1 MIYERFAPTLCQG
14 SQRTFFFLVHFTCCS
29 KPDKNLHKDNF
40 QKTYSQSFSTTLHIL
55 RYYTIHTNVCIVH
68 YKMWFL
74 CKVWFP
80 YQTALEIQRI
90 CEDIFNDINTYV
102 FVLWYN
108 KQEKQ
113 ILYDVPYLCAF
124 YPPWSLPRP
133 GILPEFQFRFVTLT
147 RPDILP
153 AYWNLTRI
161 INIITDSLI
170 K

>member
-113 ILYDVPYLCAF
+113 ILYDVFVLQMHPHRDLEPHTLGNNGVFFCKNHKYKL
-124 YPPWSLPRP
+124 
-133 GILPEFQFRFVTLT
+133 IL
-147 RPDILP
+147 
-153 AYWNLTRI
+153 
-161 INIITDSLI
+161 
-170 K
+170 

>member
-14 SQRTFFFLVHFTCCS
+14 SQRTFFFLYILHAVQNQTKIFIKITFKKLIH
-29 KPDKNLHKDNF
+29 NLF
-40 QKTYSQSFSTTLHIL
+40 LLHYIYLL

-113 ILYDVPYLCAF
+113 ILYDVFVLQMHPHRDLE
-124 YPPWSLPRP
+124 SR
-133 GILPEFQFRFVTLT
+133 ILFPLGNNGVFFCKNHKYKL
-147 RPDILP
+147 IL
-153 AYWNLTRI
+153 
-161 INIITDSLI
+161 
-170 K
+170 

>member
-1 MIYERFAPTLCQG
+1 MRQFYVIKIKTNPNTSIFAVSAAMCSLSKIQIFFWFFWKKSIPHLASLNGYIDDLWTICSNFVPRQLAYI
-14 SQRTFFFLVHFTCCS
+14 FFLVHFTCCS

-108 KQEKQ
+108 K
-113 ILYDVPYLCAF
+113 
-124 YPPWSLPRP
+124 
-133 GILPEFQFRFVTLT
+133 
-147 RPDILP
+147 
-153 AYWNLTRI
+153 
-161 INIITDSLI
+161 
-170 K
+170 

>member
-40 QKTYSQSFSTTLHIL
+40 QKTYSQSFSTTLHILL

-113 ILYDVPYLCAF
+113 ILYDVFVLQMHPHRDLEPHRLFPLGNNGVFFCKNHKYKL
-124 YPPWSLPRP
+124 
-133 GILPEFQFRFVTLT
+133 IL
-147 RPDILP
+147 
-153 AYWNLTRI
+153 
-161 INIITDSLI
+161 
-170 K
+170 

>member
-55 RYYTIHTNVCIVH
+55 LRYYTIHTNVCIVH

-90 CEDIFNDINTYV
+90 CEDIFNDINTYNLV
-102 FVLWYN
+102 HTYVDIVCICIVN
-108 KQEKQ
+108 ASCNHREIQT
-113 ILYDVPYLCAF
+113 PYFFPL
-124 YPPWSLPRP
+124 
-133 GILPEFQFRFVTLT
+133 E
-147 RPDILP
+147 
-153 AYWNLTRI
+153 I
-161 INIITDSLI
+161 IVSIAV
-170 K
+170 

>member
-1 MIYERFAPTLCQG
+1 MVLESVTIFFYYITY
-14 SQRTFFFLVHFTCCS
+14 TF
-29 KPDKNLHKDNF
+29 
-40 QKTYSQSFSTTLHIL
+40 

-113 ILYDVPYLCAF
+113 ISYDVFVLQMHPHRDLEPHTIFPLGNNGVFFFKNHKYKL
-124 YPPWSLPRP
+124 
-133 GILPEFQFRFVTLT
+133 ILQIVFKFLKIYINSRNLLT
-147 RPDILP
+147 
-153 AYWNLTRI
+153 A
-161 INIITDSLI
+161 

>member
-14 SQRTFFFLVHFTCCS
+14 SQRTFFFLYILHAVQNQTKIFIKITFKKLIH
-29 KPDKNLHKDNF
+29 NLF
-40 QKTYSQSFSTTLHIL
+40 LLHYIYL
-55 RYYTIHTNVCIVH
+55 DTIHTNVCIVH

-113 ILYDVPYLCAF
+113 ILYDV
-124 YPPWSLPRP
+124 
-133 GILPEFQFRFVTLT
+133 FVLQMHPHRDLESHTVHFF
-147 RPDILP
+147 PSEIMVSFSV
-153 AYWNLTRI
+153 RI
-161 INIITDSLI
+161 INTNLFYKLFSNF
-170 K
+170 

>member
-1 MIYERFAPTLCQG
+1 MICGNWAFEAILCNKNQNKSEHEYFRRVCSWSYVQFFKNPNILLIFLKKRIPHLASLNG
-14 SQRTFFFLVHFTCCS
+14 YIDDLWTICSNFVPRQLAYIFFLVHFTCCS

-108 KQEKQ
+108 K
-113 ILYDVPYLCAF
+113 
-124 YPPWSLPRP
+124 
-133 GILPEFQFRFVTLT
+133 
-147 RPDILP
+147 
-153 AYWNLTRI
+153 
-161 INIITDSLI
+161 
-170 K
+170 

>member
-55 RYYTIHTNVCIVH
+55 RYYTTIHTNVCIVH

-113 ILYDVPYLCAF
+113 ILYDV
-124 YPPWSLPRP
+124 
-133 GILPEFQFRFVTLT
+133 FVLQMHPHTDLEPHTLFPLGT
-147 RPDILP
+147 NGVFL
-153 AYWNLTRI
+153 L
-161 INIITDSLI
+161 
-170 K
+170 